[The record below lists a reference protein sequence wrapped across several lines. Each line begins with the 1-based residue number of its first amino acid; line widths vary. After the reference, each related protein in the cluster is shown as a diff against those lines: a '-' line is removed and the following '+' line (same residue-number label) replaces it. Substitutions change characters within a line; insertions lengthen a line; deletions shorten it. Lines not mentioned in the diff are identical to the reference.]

1 MVFICNEYIKHRMAL
16 SQGLWTGAFLGA
28 LVFYHNVRV
37 LDSVSSTECKSTT
50 SNAQI

>member
-1 MVFICNEYIKHRMAL
+1 MVCICNEYIKHRMAL

-37 LDSVSSTECKSTT
+37 LYSVRARQVMRKYSDDK
-50 SNAQI
+50 I